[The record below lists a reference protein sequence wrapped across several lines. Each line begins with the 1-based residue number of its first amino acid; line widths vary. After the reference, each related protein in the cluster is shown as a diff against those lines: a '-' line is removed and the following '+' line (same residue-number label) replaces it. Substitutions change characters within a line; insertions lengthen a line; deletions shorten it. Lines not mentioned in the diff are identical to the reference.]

1 MSQNV
6 FPIQPWSST
15 RAPDPYGRTGR
26 TPVSSKSRYVSLP
39 REDPPRGRRWNDSG
53 SWAEYIRMSKTKKD
67 IKRRK
72 ENKERI
78 LMKPCKCSRYSPDQL
93 IPTKLPR
100 GFSWWC
106 GVQFAYII
114 RVTKK
119 ERILESKQ
127 KKEEKT
133 ELYALFGWKTTVYVC
148 CLT

>member
-1 MSQNV
+1 
-6 FPIQPWSST
+6 
-15 RAPDPYGRTGR
+15 
-26 TPVSSKSRYVSLP
+26 
-39 REDPPRGRRWNDSG
+39 
-53 SWAEYIRMSKTKKD
+53 MSKTKKD

-133 ELYALFGWKTTVYVC
+133 ELYALFG
-148 CLT
+148 